1 MMCTALQSEDI
12 FVISDDD
19 EDEGYNHNASD
30 SEPSLII
37 MDTEP
42 VPKKVSRSSSKVDEE
57 LIVTFFR
64 PAEVLP
70 HARFNCPKHPFIAT
84 DNCSEPVPGNELLCE
99 QCFCYICDKQAT
111 MCEKW
116 HVSGLCHCNS
126 HKKSDFWNTQR
137 NVALMGHLTA
147 FNFTLS
153 EVDGQLRQAESMLH
167 TFKKE
172 LRTRLES
179 IEAAVGNRFPHH
191 YTPIHEC
198 VLDFMH
204 KAGEQGGRGA
214 AVLRLVALQELIP
227 LLEVV
232 GSSVTVPI
240 QSLMASLQRQ
250 MITDEFTSEFRQ
262 KLQNFF
268 STLSFP
274 AQLKIMCLSLSM
286 DVRPWDDILL
296 VSVLKGQNVDG
307 VRTNKGKKD
316 TLIEP
321 KNVVL
326 LRVQQLLDQNRFREL
341 IRYIRVVRTIP
352 GCLSAMKDYIPFFMC
367 MEGVFD
373 SALASF
379 FQSCRGSALR
389 LTAEQFHLYLRVL
402 ETATAPKVSIDAAWR
417 LHITAGNWC
426 PIKGAVPLAR
436 TRLVRFAL
444 KVLKACPNSRIN
456 STFWIHLLTSVL
468 VTQHTQEIVPEPSAT
483 FLQEAKHV
491 VPAILNDESSDLRIP
506 PDFVSTF
513 PDQAL
518 LLLVIVALS
527 DILQSLSPIIPLLCL
542 FEKCMWALYWFW
554 ENMLPSV
561 QYRVVIIHKIYR
573 ELVNKEQNPPLIQ
586 IQSVKQVVWPSGR
599 YWDQHLQLKDF
610 FPILLCLE
618 GKTNEALRTFFPEKG
633 PAAHLMPHTFQLYF
647 HIFRTSTVPK
657 MTLSQNG
664 ELCGHWG
671 AWNWIEGAVPL
682 NRSKLVSFALKVFK
696 LYPDC
701 CTNTQCWISLLNL
714 VTVTDSLGSI
724 PEPSCAFMNE
734 AVNVTNCVLSS
745 CNEGVIP
752 DYTIPQH
759 FLKLF
764 PDQAFLLLVT
774 KYLRQIILV
783 PALRPII
790 PILSIFRSNLWALR
804 WFWEYLSSDNCHN
817 AIREKILLELSEAD
831 GGTSIESIDHL
842 LNPPCIMGH

>member
-1 MMCTALQSEDI
+1 MMCTAVQSEEI

-37 MDTEP
+37 METEA
-42 VPKKVSRSSSKVDEE
+42 VPKKDSRCSSKMDEE
-57 LIVTFFR
+57 LVVTFFR

-70 HARFNCPKHPFIAT
+70 HARFNCSKHPFIAT

-153 EVDGQLRQAESMLH
+153 EVDGQLRQAESMLN

-172 LRTRLES
+172 LSTRLAS
-179 IEAAVGNRFPHH
+179 VEAGASNRVSHH

-198 VLDFMH
+198 VLDLMH
-204 KAGEQGGRGA
+204 KADQQDGRGA
-214 AVLRLVALQELIP
+214 AILRLVALREL
-227 LLEVV
+227 LQLVQV
-232 GSSVTVPI
+232 AGSSFLVLI

-250 MITDEFTSEFRQ
+250 MVMDGFTSEFRQ
-262 KLQNFF
+262 KLQTFF

-274 AQLKIMCLSLSM
+274 HHLKICASVSM

-316 TLIEP
+316 TLSEQT
-321 KNVVL
+321 NVVL
-326 LRVQQLLDQNRFREL
+326 LRVQRLLGQNRFREL
-341 IRYIRVVRTIP
+341 IRYVRVVRTNP
-352 GCLSAMKDYIPFFMC
+352 SCSSAMKDYIPFFMC

-389 LTAEQFHLYLRVL
+389 LTAEEFHLYLRVL
-402 ETATAPKVSIDAAWR
+402 ETATAPKVSIDATWK
-417 LHITAGNWC
+417 LHITADNWC
-426 PIKGAVPLAR
+426 PIKGAAPLPR
-436 TRLVRFAL
+436 IRLVRFAL
-444 KVLKACPNSRIN
+444 KVLKGCPNSRIN
-456 STFWIHLLTSVL
+456 STFWIHLLTYVL
-468 VTQHTQEIVPEPSAT
+468 VTQHTQDSILEPSAT

-491 VPAILNDESSDLRIP
+491 VPSILNDEYCDLRIP
-506 PDFVSTF
+506 ANFVSTF

-527 DILQSLSPIIPLLCL
+527 DILQSLSSIIPVLCL
-542 FEKCMWALYWFW
+542 FEKCVWALHWFW
-554 ENMLPSV
+554 ENMLPGV
-561 QYRVVIIHKIYR
+561 EYRVVIVHKIYR
-573 ELVNKEQNPPLIQ
+573 ELVNKEQNATLIQ
-586 IQSVKQVVWPSGR
+586 IQSVRQVLWPSGR

-610 FPILLCLE
+610 FPFLLCLD
-618 GKTNEALRTFFPEKG
+618 GKTHEALRTFFPEKG
-633 PAAHLMPHTFQLYF
+633 PSAHLIPHTFQLYF

-657 MTLSQNG
+657 MTLSQKR
-664 ELCGHWG
+664 ELVGHWG
-671 AWNWIEGAVPL
+671 TWNCIEGAVPL
-682 NRSKLVSFALKVFK
+682 NRSQLVSFALKVFR

-701 CTNTQCWISLLNL
+701 RANTQCWISLLNV

-724 PEPSCAFMNE
+724 PEPSCAFMSE
-734 AVNVTNCVLSS
+734 AVNVTNSVLSA
-745 CNEGVIP
+745 CNEGLIP

-774 KYLRQIILV
+774 KALRQIILI

-790 PILSIFRSNLWALR
+790 PILSIFRSNLWALH
-804 WFWEYLSSDNCHN
+804 WFWEYLSSDNCNN
-817 AIREKILLELSEAD
+817 AIREKIMLELTESD
-831 GGTSIESIDHL
+831 GGTSIDSIGQL
-842 LNPPCIMGH
+842 LNPSSITGH